1 MSLAT
6 ALKDAVAYARPLQD
20 PDLRRLWG
28 TQIITM
34 IGSQLTAR
42 APGHR
47 HLDDLA
53 LLAIPL
59 VSVLV
64 SFASVQARSHSTA
77 LGPRGQGHRRC

>member
-53 LLAIPL
+53 SLAIPL
-59 VSVLV
+59 VSVL
-64 SFASVQARSHSTA
+64 SLIRQRSGAFT
-77 LGPRGQGHRRC
+77 

>member
-1 MSLAT
+1 MSLAS
-6 ALKDAVAYARPLQD
+6 ALKDAVAYARPLQN

-28 TQIITM
+28 TQTITM
-34 IGSQLTAR
+34 IGAQLTAR

-47 HLDDLA
+47 HLGELA
-53 LLAIPL
+53 LPAIPL

-64 SFASVQARSHSTA
+64 SFASVQARAHSTA